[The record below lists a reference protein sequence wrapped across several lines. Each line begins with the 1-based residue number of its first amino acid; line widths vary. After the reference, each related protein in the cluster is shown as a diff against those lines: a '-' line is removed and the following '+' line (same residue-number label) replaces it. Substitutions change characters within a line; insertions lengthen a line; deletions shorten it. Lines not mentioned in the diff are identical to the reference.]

1 MEMNVLPEL
10 LTVLEK
16 DYQSKTAIHIVDFIC
31 NLLAGDDDF
40 KQYCLDMNVI
50 YHLKTMLNQTQ
61 DNQII
66 TVILRCFRNITAGT
80 ENQAS
85 VIIFND
91 I

>member
-16 DYQSKTAIHIVDFIC
+16 DYQSNTVVHIVDVIC
-31 NLLAGDDDF
+31 NLLAGDDDVR
-40 KQYCLDMNVI
+40 QYCLDLNVT

-66 TVILRCFRNITAGT
+66 YNILLCFSNIAGGT

-85 VIIFND
+85 VIIFYD
-91 I
+91 